1 MAGEAS
7 GGAWK
12 TLACVVTGVFMVI
25 LDTTV
30 VNVAFPTLQR
40 EYRASLHSAQ
50 WIVSLYVLVLGI
62 VTPVAGY
69 LADRFGLKRMFI
81 LGLGLFTA
89 GSAACGV
96 APTLAWLIA
105 RRVLQ

>member
-1 MAGEAS
+1 MVDEAPENP
-7 GGAWK
+7 WK

-40 EYRASLHSAQ
+40 EYGASLHSAQ

-69 LADRFGLKRMFI
+69 LSDRFGLKRMFI

-89 GSAACGV
+89 GSVACQLV
-96 APTLAWLIA
+96 RSAS
-105 RRVLQ
+105 